1 MPGLDAL
8 KQNVFET
15 RKFRAED
22 LPQEALVDR
31 DEASLEDLLGHL
43 QDQTAKVRKE
53 DADPR
58 PDHGPRIP
66 QTKDRWVAPWAPPP
80 DRRNP
85 KSPSGGTTVQ
95 HKPEF
100 ARFVRNAGSAFHANP
115 GYLKPKIL
123 SPRTIERLNMP
134 ARTFA
139 HLPSQIYYHAQ
150 SEPIAEPTDD
160 MCDERHRKWLE
171 DHYKARDRHIH
182 EVYHAKIRV
191 EKAKTTLKADETKRQ
206 IARDLLSQGQ
216 MEMPHLSAAARSGI
230 KKLKRAVKATRAF
243 RNAAAD
249 AALAA
254 GDLDKAANFNPMKMQ
269 EDKNKMRLKMSLSAP
284 CLRLKEPTP
293 RGVIN
298 HVHNFQLTDRTGR
311 HLRTATPWRTE
322 DEYRELGI
330 KPWGRTG
337 PRRAEV
343 MMQC

>member
-22 LPQEALVDR
+22 LSQEALVDR
-31 DEASLEDLLGHL
+31 DDASLEDLLGHL
-43 QDQTAKVRKE
+43 EDQAAKVRRE

-66 QTKDRWVAPWAPPP
+66 RTKDRWVAPWAPPP

-85 KSPSGGTTVQ
+85 TSSPGLTTMK

-100 ARFVRNAGSAFHANP
+100 VRYVRNAGSAFHASP
-115 GYLKPKIL
+115 GYLKAKML
-123 SPRTIERLNMP
+123 SPRTVERLNMP
-134 ARTFA
+134 PRTYA

-160 MCDERHRKWLE
+160 MCDERHRKWLQE
-171 DHYKARDRHIH
+171 HEKARDRHIH

-191 EKAKTTLKADETKRQ
+191 EKAKVAMKADETKRQ

-216 MEMPHLSAAARSGI
+216 MEVPHLSAAARSGI

-243 RNAAAD
+243 RCAAAD
-249 AALAA
+249 AAAAA
-254 GDLDKAANFNPMKMQ
+254 GDHDKAAAFNPMKQQ
-269 EDKNKMRLKMSLSAP
+269 EEKNKMRLKMSLSAP
-284 CLRLKEPTP
+284 CLRVKELTP

-298 HVHNFQLTDRTGR
+298 HVENFACTNRTSR
-311 HLRTATPWRTE
+311 HFRTTTPWRTQ
-322 DEYRELGI
+322 DDYRELGI
-330 KPWGRTG
+330 RPWGSTG
-337 PRRAEV
+337 PRRLEV
-343 MMQC
+343 MMQ